1 MKKQLQNTKKQFFQ
15 EFWADDVVNLLVD
28 IDDKHCPTEEA
39 MYAKTQL
46 YSDWV
51 LATCAEKLK
60 MTSRD
65 VEEQVAISA
74 SPGQCINYYPEPVED
89 GEGSVPVWKLVEG
102 SVPEYTTK
110 DPASASPQ
118 ELKRYFRYKLSKKE
132 KEAGKTEADARFN
145 KKYETVRYKAGIH
158 AVING
163 FTCRFGSQFDYFT
176 QEGWVGSCPKQTNGE
191 DSLDNIYSSRRL
203 LRMLNNEKMDTDKR
217 PKVATTLSQSLMK
230 HVPSVFDGKPQ
241 KNLTANIVPP
251 KTPEKLRQEKVE
263 IKQKKEKIEK
273 GDTWQTAVKTSP
285 GQSPAR
291 EEVEYLLYSIDCD
304 GERGETF
311 LPVANFMKFSCTFDD
326 RRDMFE
332 EWADGGWEK
341 PDGTV
346 TDSHE
351 RGSRNGWWDGEKKDL
366 GYDIG
371 YLRVLAKKAAWG
383 RKRLAEFENNSLI
396 RTVLG
401 VDTFQY
407 DPQFGQVD
415 VAELVLTMCPPIKY
429 DDRNTT
435 ANEGLFKFNES
446 TGIWQ
451 ATEKNWLK
459 RFI

>member
-1 MKKQLQNTKKQFFQ
+1 MQYVAKKQLQNTKKQFYQ
-15 EFWADDVVNLLVD
+15 EFRTEDVVNLLLD

-203 LRMLNNEKMDTDKR
+203 LRMLNNEKTDTDKR

-415 VAELVLTMCPPIKY
+415 VAELVLTMCPPMKY
-429 DDRNTT
+429 
-435 ANEGLFKFNES
+435 AG
-446 TGIWQ
+446 
-451 ATEKNWLK
+451 AA
-459 RFI
+459 